1 MTLEGRTAIVTG
13 GASGIGHGISLVLA
27 ERGANIIVA
36 DLNTQG
42 AEAVAVQAAELG
54 NESMATQLDVTDPSS
69 IDAMTKAVLSR
80 FGKIDILVN
89 NAGVAGATGWDEHQR
104 ARIED
109 WDYTYQVNLRGVAL
123 TADAV
128 AVPMMEQRSGKI
140 INIASIAGRQGSP
153 TITHY
158 NASKAGVI
166 SLTQG
171 LAIRLAPYNIN
182 VNAICPGL
190 LWTPLWERLA
200 ARNRGGDEQLEGLT
214 EREVFEQRV
223 AASIPLGREQTP
235 EDIGKLAAFLAS
247 EDARNITGQSIN
259 VDGGARMN

>member
-1 MTLEGRTAIVTG
+1 MVLQGQTAIVTG
-13 GASGIGHGISLVLA
+13 GASGIGHGICLVLA
-27 ERGANIIVA
+27 ERGANIVVA

-42 AEAVAVQAAELG
+42 AEGVAAQVAELG
-54 NESMATQLDVTDPSS
+54 RESMATPLDVTDPTS
-69 IDAMTKAVLSR
+69 IDAMTEAVLAR
-80 FGKIDILVN
+80 FGGIDILVN
-89 NAGVAGATGWDEHQR
+89 NAGVGGASGWDEHQR
-104 ARIED
+104 PRIED

-128 AVPMMEQRSGKI
+128 SIPMMEQRRGKI
-140 INIASIAGRQGSP
+140 INIASIAGRQGGP
-153 TITHY
+153 AITHY

-171 LAIRLAPYNIN
+171 LALRLAPYNIN

-200 ARNRGGDEQLEGLT
+200 ARNRSGDGQLEGLT
-214 EREVFEQRV
+214 ERQVFEQRV
-223 AASIPLGREQTP
+223 ATSIPLGREQTP

>member
-1 MTLEGRTAIVTG
+1 MDLTGRTAIVTG
-13 GASGIGHGISLVLA
+13 GASGIGHGICLVLA
-27 ERGANIIVA
+27 ERGADIVVA
-36 DLNTQG
+36 DLNIQG
-42 AEAVAVQAAELG
+42 AETVAAEVG
-54 NESMATQLDVTDPSS
+54 EIGRHSMAAELDVTDPSS
-69 IDAMTKAVLSR
+69 IDALTESVLASY
-80 FGKIDILVN
+80 GKIDILVN
-89 NAGVAGATGWDEHQR
+89 NAGVGGAAGWDEHQK
-104 ARIED
+104 ARVED

-128 AVPMMEQRSGKI
+128 AVPMIEQRSGKI

-171 LAIRLAPYNIN
+171 LALRLAPFNIN

-200 ARNRGGDEQLEGLT
+200 ARNRSNDAELEGLT
-214 EREVFEQRV
+214 ERQVFEQRV

>member
-1 MTLEGRTAIVTG
+1 MDLTGRTAIVTG
-13 GASGIGHGISLVLA
+13 GASGIGHGICLVLA
-27 ERGANIIVA
+27 GRGADIVVA
-36 DLNTQG
+36 DLNTEG
-42 AEAVAVQAAELG
+42 AEAVAAEVGEIGRQSMVAA
-54 NESMATQLDVTDPSS
+54 LDVTDPSS
-69 IDAMTKAVLSR
+69 IDAMTEAVLAR
-80 FGKIDILVN
+80 FDKIDILVN
-89 NAGVAGATGWDEHQR
+89 NAGVAGASGWDERQQ
-104 ARIED
+104 AGIED

-128 AVPMMEQRSGKI
+128 AVPMMERRSGKI

-171 LAIRLAPYNIN
+171 LALRLAPYNIN

-200 ARNRGGDEQLEGLT
+200 ARNRSGDAELAGLT
-214 EREVFEQRV
+214 ERQVFEQRV

>member
-1 MTLEGRTAIVTG
+1 MDLTGRTAIITG
-13 GASGIGHGISLVLA
+13 GASGIGHGICRELA
-27 ERGANIIVA
+27 ERGADIVVA

-42 AEAVAVQAAELG
+42 AEVVAAEVAEIG
-54 NESMATQLDVTDPSS
+54 RQSMVAALDVTDPSS
-69 IDAMTKAVLSR
+69 IDALTETALAH

-89 NAGVAGATGWDEHQR
+89 NAGVGGAMGWDEHQQ
-104 ARIED
+104 ARVED

-128 AVPMMEQRSGKI
+128 AVPMIEQRSGKI

-171 LAIRLAPYNIN
+171 LALRLAPYNIN

-200 ARNRGGDEQLEGLT
+200 ARNRNGDQQLEGLT
-214 EREVFEQRV
+214 EREVFERRV
-223 AASIPLGREQTP
+223 AASVPLGREQTP

>member
-1 MTLEGRTAIVTG
+1 MDLTGRTAMVTG
-13 GASGIGHGISLVLA
+13 GASGIGRGISLVLA
-27 ERGANIIVA
+27 GQGAGIVVA
-36 DLNTQG
+36 DLNPQG
-42 AEAVAVQAAELG
+42 AEAVAAEVAELG
-54 NESMATQLDVTDPSS
+54 RESMSIALDVTEPSS
-69 IDAMTKAVLSR
+69 IDAVTEAVMGR
-80 FGKIDILVN
+80 FSKIDILVN
-89 NAGVAGATGWDEHQR
+89 NAGVAGASGWDERQR
-104 ARIED
+104 ANIDD

-123 TADAV
+123 MSDAV
-128 AVPMMEQRSGKI
+128 VPHMMERRSGKI

-171 LAIRLAPYNIN
+171 LATRLAPYNIN

-200 ARNRGGDEQLEGLT
+200 ARNRSGDEQLSDLT
-214 EREVFEQRV
+214 ERQVFEKRV
-223 AASIPLGREQTP
+223 AESTPLGREQTP

-247 EDARNITGQSIN
+247 EDACNITGQAIN
-259 VDGGARMN
+259 VDGGLRMN